1 MNKKIFIQL
10 LGILSYALTQWLLV
24 IFLVHMYGV
33 DSSAQYIYYLAFF
46 TPLSIFFSYGLRN
59 GIASDKKYTYEFPI
73 YLKVLYLGIFL
84 YVIFGIILFYFLKQI
99 NLYIFTFVF
108 LLKLNEMI
116 SEPYYGNFLRENK
129 SQKYAFSKI
138 YKFICGLL
146 FFSIFCVLEIKSNL
160 TYLSLLGYIFAIYLI
175 YFIYDS
181 KFNNIEKNTTNTQ
194 VFYDLLI
201 TNFPLAIGGFV
212 IAFNSSIPKIIFGW
226 DVQSTAL
233 AIFGFLIYFNSIALL
248 PITAFTQIAFGRKNI
263 DSFWYFQKKL
273 IIYSL
278 IYIISFLIFVPFVLQ
293 YFYSIEDGYNIVSLI
308 LAALCGVFQFNLALN
323 NFFLTYNRFFNINL
337 YVALIGSALNIAFC
351 FAFIHLGLN
360 GILFA
365 VMLSSLISLLFSLF
379 LRESLSKKTLS

>member
-24 IFLVHMYGV
+24 VFLVHIYGV

-59 GIASDKKYTYEFPI
+59 GIASDKKYTYKFST
-73 YLKVLYLGIFL
+73 YLNALYLGVFL
-84 YVIFGIILFYFLKQI
+84 YAIFGIILFYFLKQI
-99 NLYIFTFVF
+99 NLYIFAFVF

-116 SEPYYGNFLRENK
+116 SEPYYGSFLRENQ

-138 YKFICGLL
+138 YKFIFGLL
-146 FFSIFCVLEIKSNL
+146 CFSVFYFLEIKINL
-160 TYLSLLGYIFAIYLI
+160 VYLSLLGYIFAIYLI
-175 YFIYDS
+175 YFFYDS
-181 KFNNIEKNTTNTQ
+181 KLKNIEENAENKQ
-194 VFYDLLI
+194 SFYNLLI
-201 TNFPLAIGGFV
+201 TNFPLAIGSFV

-233 AIFGFLIYFNSIALL
+233 AVFGFLIYFNSIALL
-248 PITAFTQIAFGRKNI
+248 PITAFTQIAFGKKNI
-263 DSFWYFQKKL
+263 SNFQYFQKKL

-278 IYIISFLIFVPFVLQ
+278 IYVVSFLLFVPFILKYV
-293 YFYSIEDGYNIVSLI
+293 YSIEQGYDFFSLI

-337 YVALIGSALNIAFC
+337 YVALIGSVLNIAFC
-351 FAFIHLGLN
+351 FAFIRIGLN

-365 VMLSSLISLLFSLF
+365 VMLSSFISLLFSLL
-379 LRESLSKKTLS
+379 LRKSLSKKMLS